1 MNQSHWN
8 DNNDQNQNDCTEY
21 TSSTQYP
28 PREYIQAQQASAN
41 SSAPRKSRG
50 GRIALIAAITTLCL
64 SLCFVAGV
72 IGTLVANSFYDGS
85 GQHTASDADGG
96 SSGTLPGFDTE
107 NSGLGKDANVT
118 YADNANRNP
127 LPELNKQPSLGT
139 VTYSG
144 SAGDKAYTTLAQ
156 AYEKVADTVVEIST
170 ETVVNGGFLGNYVS
184 SGAGSGVIIS
194 DDGYIVTNHH
204 VISGADTV
212 TVRLKDGD
220 SYEALVVG
228 TDEASD
234 IAVLW
239 IDSQQPLPAATLGCS
254 ADLIVGEYVFA
265 IGNPLGSLGGTLTDG
280 IISATARQINIGGS
294 PMTLLQTNA
303 AVNPGNSGGGL
314 FNMAGQLI
322 GVVNAKCS
330 QDDVEGL
337 GFAIPIDTAYD
348 VICQLIEYGY
358 VRGVVDSGLT
368 LYDASSTLAAWKN
381 FGSMR
386 LGAYIVESKYSDEL
400 RFGDYLLSMNGV
412 SITQT
417 ADAEQVLA
425 TCAVGDT
432 VTVEVIRLE
441 ARTKNG
447 RTEMVET
454 TRTVQLTLR
463 EYVPADIDVSFNN

>member
-1 MNQSHWN
+1 MNQNHWN

-21 TSSTQYP
+21 TSTQHQ
-28 PREYIQAQQASAN
+28 PREYIPTQQASAN
-41 SSAPRKSRG
+41 RSAPRKNRG

-64 SLCFVAGV
+64 SLCFLAGA

-85 GQHTASDADGG
+85 GQHTAPDTDGESG
-96 SSGTLPGFDTE
+96 GTLPGFDTE
-107 NSGLGKDANVT
+107 GGSLGKDANVN
-118 YADNANRNP
+118 YADNTNRNP
-127 LPELNKQPSLGT
+127 LPELNKQPTLGS

-144 SAGDKAYTTLAQ
+144 SAGEGAYPTLAQ
-156 AYEKVADTVVEIST
+156 AYEAVADTVVEIST

-194 DDGYIVTNHH
+194 SDGYIVTNHH

-212 TVRLKDGD
+212 TVRLKSGD

-239 IDSQQPLPAATLGCS
+239 IDSPQPLPAATLGCS
-254 ADLIVGEYVFA
+254 DDLIVGEYVFA

-381 FGSMR
+381 FGSTR
-386 LGAYIVESKYSDEL
+386 LGAYVVESKYTEEL

-412 SITQT
+412 SITRA
-417 ADAEQVLA
+417 ADAERVLA
-425 TCAVGDT
+425 SLAVGDT
-432 VTVEVIRLE
+432 ITIEVIRLE

-463 EYVPADIDVSFNN
+463 EYVPADIDISFDN